1 MRRPNIG
8 RITLGLLL
16 VAVLTVPVF
25 SFAQD
30 KPRYGGELTFV
41 VPSEPPSFDGHR
53 EETFGLIHPIAPH
66 YNTLFR
72 TDPTDHTGTKVIG
85 DLAESWQFSKDSR
98 TLTVKIRSGV
108 KFHDGSLLTSK
119 DVKASYDHIIF
130 PPAGVASSRKG
141 AYVSVEAIETPDPQ
155 TVRFRL
161 KWPESSFLANLASPY
176 NFIYRAELLAKD
188 PRWYETHINGT
199 GPFKFVEYV
208 KGSHWVGKKNPDY
221 WDKGKP
227 YLDGYRAIFM
237 TSSSAMVA
245 AVRGERAHAQFRGF
259 SPSERDS
266 IVQALGN
273 KITVQES
280 PWNCV
285 ILVALNH
292 EKKPFG
298 DKRVRRALTLALDRY
313 EGSKALSKIAIV
325 KDVAGIQV
333 PGTPWATPPAE
344 LEKLAGYSKDI
355 GASRAEAKRL
365 LKEAGAENLS
375 FTYKNR
381 GVAMPYEPLAVWLID
396 QWRQIGVTVKQ
407 EVVEAAAYYAT
418 LRGGDFEAAADF
430 QCGFIVEPDLDI
442 YKFQSSS
449 VSHANYSRYED
460 KVLDELYV
468 KQARAV
474 DAEERR
480 KGLRAFEKRLL
491 DEEVHYIYTLQWHRI
506 IPHSAKMRGW
516 TITPSHYL
524 NQQLDTVWLTD

>member
-1 MRRPNIG
+1 
-8 RITLGLLL
+8 
-16 VAVLTVPVF
+16 
-25 SFAQD
+25 
-30 KPRYGGELTFV
+30 
-41 VPSEPPSFDGHR
+41 
-53 EETFGLIHPIAPH
+53 
-66 YNTLFR
+66 
-72 TDPTDHTGTKVIG
+72 
-85 DLAESWQFSKDSR
+85 
-98 TLTVKIRSGV
+98 
-108 KFHDGSLLTSK
+108 
-119 DVKASYDHIIF
+119 
-130 PPAGVASSRKG
+130 
-141 AYVSVEAIETPDPQ
+141 
-155 TVRFRL
+155 
-161 KWPESSFLANLASPY
+161 
-176 NFIYRAELLAKD
+176 
-188 PRWYETHINGT
+188 
-199 GPFKFVEYV
+199 V

-221 WDKGKP
+221 WDKGRP
-227 YLDGYRAIFM
+227 YLDGYRAVFM

-298 DKRVRRALTLALDRY
+298 DKRVRKALTLALDRY

-344 LEKLAGYSKDI
+344 LETLAGYSKDI
-355 GASRAEAKRL
+355 AASRAEAKRL

-418 LRGGDFEAAADF
+418 LRGGDFEVAADF

-449 VSHANYSRYED
+449 ISHANYSRYED

-468 KQARAV
+468 KQARAI
-474 DAEERR
+474 DPEERR
-480 KGLRAFEKRLL
+480 KALRAFEKRLL

-506 IPHSAKMRGW
+506 IPHSAKMHGW